1 MIRARSLCRTVF
13 CINKPKSSDL
23 FYQNMDSQPFLF
35 SQRFETEVVK
45 AVWNKDEEQW
55 IMTVRNNGKE
65 TVEKVGETLI

>member
-1 MIRARSLCRTVF
+1 MIRTRSLCTAAF
-13 CINKPKSSDL
+13 CINKPKSSDV
-23 FYQNMDSQPFLF
+23 FYQNMDALSFLF